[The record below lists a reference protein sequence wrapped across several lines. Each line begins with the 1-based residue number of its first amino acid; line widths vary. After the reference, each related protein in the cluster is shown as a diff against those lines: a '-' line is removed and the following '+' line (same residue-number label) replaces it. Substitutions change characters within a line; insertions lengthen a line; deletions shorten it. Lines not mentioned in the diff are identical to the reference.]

1 MKSKIS
7 RTLTVFSGLLIILS
21 VTACN
26 TIAGVGEDVE
36 ATGGAIEEEAEE
48 N

>member
-1 MKSKIS
+1 MKSRTS
-7 RTLTVFSGLLIILS
+7 RILTAFSGLLIILG

-26 TIAGVGEDVE
+26 TMAGFGEDVE
-36 ATGGAIEEEAEE
+36 ATGAAIEEEAEE